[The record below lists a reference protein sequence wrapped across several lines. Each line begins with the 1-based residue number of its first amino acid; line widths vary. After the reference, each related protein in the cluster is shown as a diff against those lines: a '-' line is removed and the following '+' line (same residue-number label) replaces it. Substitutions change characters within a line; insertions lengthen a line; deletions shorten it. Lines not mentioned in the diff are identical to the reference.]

1 MCACVNDALRAQTQT
16 AQSAGPNSLF
26 APTDKEVVFLF
37 FSKTWLLDRFLF
49 AFDRRSPK
57 RLFKNQA
64 GQNVVLHIR
73 ELVTI
78 SSDLQM
84 EKGRFSDFVYELA

>member
-1 MCACVNDALRAQTQT
+1 MHEIKALNLLLRHNN
-16 AQSAGPNSLF
+16 PNQVYL
-26 APTDKEVVFLF
+26 VIY
-37 FSKTWLLDRFLF
+37 RFLF

-57 RLFKNQA
+57 RLSKNQA

-78 SSDLQM
+78 SSGLQVRDALARSPVHHRATQTLRTNNHAHTRSDL
-84 EKGRFSDFVYELA
+84 RTI

>member
-1 MCACVNDALRAQTQT
+1 MNDRLTPACRRSLRDVEGD
-16 AQSAGPNSLF
+16 SPGHWSCSPLF
-26 APTDKEVVFLF
+26 G
-37 FSKTWLLDRFLF
+37 LLTLWRFLF

-57 RLFKNQA
+57 RLSKNQA

-78 SSDLQM
+78 SSGLQM
-84 EKGRFSDFVYELA
+84 EKGRFSDFVYEQA